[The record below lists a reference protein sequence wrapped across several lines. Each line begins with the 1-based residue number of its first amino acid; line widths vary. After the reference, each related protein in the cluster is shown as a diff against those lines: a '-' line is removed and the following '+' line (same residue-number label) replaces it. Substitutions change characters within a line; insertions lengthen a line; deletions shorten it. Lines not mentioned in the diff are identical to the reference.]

1 MFDLKTDNCFT
12 PSARSNAWLDY
23 GVLKA
28 LGKSGDLTRY
38 VDLLS
43 ACTAESGLMHDTG
56 REQSFIEDK
65 SETPA
70 PQFAIRAFKSALLGT
85 PNIKQSLGA
94 SHDTHDVADTADA
107 DQHTTAKASR
117 TLAIDLP
124 LSPTKGILVTPGT
137 GANKRKTVSFGSLA
151 PEDKHCTINLVKD
164 KNMASRAVLKDL
176 QSSEVQADAS
186 PMKRETTL
194 TKSLFEA
201 QLGDSKRRIGMK
213 STGQMSE
220 NDTKTSLDHREC
232 SGSNAQAR
240 PSPRIPDTTVDLDIP
255 CSISGKHWKG
265 EYEQYQRQ
273 SNRELKRIIQH
284 GQTIKSYA
292 QRKDSEATSLSEKLN
307 DQIAKAA
314 AMEVRVSELVTELAN
329 ARVHG
334 AIDQDDSAET
344 ISELAKQTALA
355 IRYKQKADQ
364 YKVALDKR
372 AQSKPSPEQVDD
384 CVCAS
389 LEGGPP
395 SKSDAQNR
403 QMDLLSNDLERLR
416 SAVQAAEEKSLKLQH
431 ENITLKQRM
440 ARVKDEMKSYETR
453 RLAREERLKKRET
466 KLIMGK
472 ESCEA
477 KLASLL
483 AAYDKLQRR
492 HDKDK
497 HVSGLDALP
506 TLQSTAITATSKEK
520 PRNAICAAT
529 SIELANKRGGRRTS
543 QYAHESDTFPA
554 CPGREKGEIKVHRTS
569 PLFHENTPDPALMLI
584 SRPDTKRSP
593 CPNIPDARESS
604 IGIWTQSIKGSLEDD
619 NLAIAET
626 LIDSGFSFFKREAQD
641 VLQEIDQ
648 NAVAEQAVPEQ
659 GFLSLAR
666 MGDGS
671 ETPIHKSSST
681 STPHRM
687 PSRQSTIVSPR
698 PSMLSFTPNPTKPCA
713 QPGEPN
719 SNNILGEKPFR
730 IPSGG
735 TRTLTM
741 GSRTGHLPP
750 DRVEAARKRL
760 DARKGKKRPLL
771 EGLRR

>member
-1 MFDLKTDNCFT
+1 
-12 PSARSNAWLDY
+12 
-23 GVLKA
+23 
-28 LGKSGDLTRY
+28 
-38 VDLLS
+38 
-43 ACTAESGLMHDTG
+43 MHDSG
-56 REQSFIEDK
+56 GEQSCIEDK

-85 PNIKQSLGA
+85 PNIKQSLAA
-94 SHDTHDVADTADA
+94 SHDAEDIADTADA
-107 DQHTTAKASR
+107 NQHVTAKYPR

-151 PEDKHCTINLVKD
+151 PEDTHCAINLVKE
-164 KNMASRAVLKDL
+164 KSLASQAAVKDL

-186 PMKRETTL
+186 PMKKETTL

-213 STGQMSE
+213 STGQGSE
-220 NDTKTSLDHREC
+220 DDTKTLSDHRKC
-232 SGSNAQAR
+232 SSSNTQSC
-240 PSPRIPDTTVDLDIP
+240 PLPQIPDTTVDLDIP
-255 CSISGKHWKG
+255 CSTSGKHWKG

-314 AMEVRVSELVTELAN
+314 AMEARVSELATELAN

-334 AIDQDDSAET
+334 AIDQDNSAET

-355 IRYKQKADQ
+355 IRYKQKADR

-372 AQSKPSPEQVDD
+372 AQGKPSPEQVDD
-384 CVCAS
+384 CVRTS
-389 LEGGPP
+389 MKGGPP
-395 SKSDAQNR
+395 PESDAQDR
-403 QMDLLSNDLERLR
+403 QMNILRNELEKLR
-416 SAVQAAEEKSLKLQH
+416 SSIQAAEEKSLKLQH
-431 ENITLKQRM
+431 ENITLKQKM

-453 RLAREERLKKRET
+453 RSAREERLKKRET

-477 KLASLL
+477 KLTSLL
-483 AAYDKLQRR
+483 VAYDKLQRR
-492 HDKDK
+492 YGKDK
-497 HVSGLDALP
+497 HVSSLDALP
-506 TLQSTAITATSKEK
+506 TLQSTAIIATSKEK

-529 SIELANKRGGRRTS
+529 SIELANKSGGRRTS

-554 CPGREKGEIKVHRTS
+554 CPGIETGDIKVHRTNS
-569 PLFHENTPDPALMLI
+569 PLFHESTPDPALILL
-584 SRPDTKRSP
+584 SQPDTKRSP
-593 CPNIPDARESS
+593 RPNIPDAGESS
-604 IGIWTQSIKGSLEDD
+604 IGIWTQGIKSGLGDD
-619 NLAIAET
+619 NLAVAET

-648 NAVAEQAVPEQ
+648 NAVVEQGVPEHS
-659 GFLSLAR
+659 FLSLER
-666 MGDGS
+666 MRDVS
-671 ETPIHKSSST
+671 ETPIHKSSSRST
-681 STPHRM
+681 SHGM
-687 PSRQSTIVSPR
+687 QSRRSTIVSPR
-698 PSMLSFTPNPTKPCA
+698 PSMLSFTPNPTKPYA
-713 QPGEPN
+713 QAKEPN
-719 SNNILGEKPFR
+719 SSNILGEKPSR

-760 DARKGKKRPLL
+760 DARKGEKRPLL
-771 EGLRR
+771 EGVRR